1 MLSFIRRMPS
11 NWSDL
16 SPVERHA
23 FGLDS
28 VRRRRVSARRLH
40 RVRSSQAGIGAG
52 AAATALGNGHAGPFA
67 AGGPG
72 PDFHGQAGPDFFG
85 QAGPD
90 FFGQAA
96 NGHSQGASVTSGVT
110 AERRHHV
117 RVRVNGRAHIL
128 CGYGTISAALV
139 DVSEGGARCVLP
151 DASPMLAPGTP
162 LGGPFLLEAEVAGS
176 LICFGGAGQISWNR
190 SIRTGTHF
198 GVAFGNLDDGETEG
212 VQRFLVTAGRSQV
225 SR

>member
-1 MLSFIRRMPS
+1 MPP

-28 VRRRRVSARRLH
+28 VRRRRVSARRL
-40 RVRSSQAGIGAG
+40 RQVRSSQTKIGAG
-52 AAATALGNGHAGPFA
+52 AAAAAPGNGHAGPFA
-67 AGGPG
+67 GGGPG
-72 PDFHGQAGPDFFG
+72 PDFYGPDFY
-85 QAGPD
+85 APPT
-90 FFGQAA
+90 
-96 NGHSQGASVTSGVT
+96 NGHGQGADMAGGVA

-117 RVRVNGRAHIL
+117 RVRVDGRAHIL

-162 LGGPFLLEAEVAGS
+162 LDGPFLLEAEVAGS
-176 LICFGGAGQISWNR
+176 RICLGGAGRISWNR
-190 SIRTGTHF
+190 SIRAGTHF
-198 GVAFGNLDDGETEG
+198 GVVFGELDEGETEG
-212 VQRFLVTAGRSQV
+212 VQRFLVSSGRRQV
-225 SR
+225 SRCAGPPSTISRPS